1 MPNKK
6 TQFFS
11 TVGSKMLKKTFRSG
25 DVLHSRHRKWIYLL
39 QGRKNFYARKKF
51 YCSCMAGSTQDENYV
66 ETFKQ
71 RHSLMRTECVSEM
84 FSL

>member
-1 MPNKK
+1 
-6 TQFFS
+6 
-11 TVGSKMLKKTFRSG
+11 MLKKHFGQGMCYIADIESG
-25 DVLHSRHRKWIYLL
+25 YICCKVE
-39 QGRKNFYARKKF
+39 KNFYARKKF